1 MIKLLNVFKYKKTKA
16 PFVLFKNTIALLVLL
31 LPQFKLIDFYSFQT
45 Y

>member
-31 LPQFKLIDFYSFQT
+31 RNISQQTIQFG
-45 Y
+45 